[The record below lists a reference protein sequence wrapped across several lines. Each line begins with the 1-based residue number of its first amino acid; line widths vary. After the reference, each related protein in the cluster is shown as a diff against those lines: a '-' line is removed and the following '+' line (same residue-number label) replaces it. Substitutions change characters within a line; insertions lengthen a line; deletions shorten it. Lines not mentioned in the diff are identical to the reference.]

1 MKILSLFFCFMFL
14 NCFSIFHLNIWW
26 AFLWPHLVTS
36 HFAPLR
42 SPSSF
47 YSGLQA
53 WLTPAHLQG
62 PRVCDLP
69 WLHCSELHIPA
80 LGSLGGCDDCLC
92 LLSPNFVVANSLHP
106 QVHERLEGT
115 GCVFLWGSWHR
126 LVIMNVCWMN
136 VQTQYDWPE
145 MFASVT
151 LSLLLLERVKWWC
164 SVWSWCWADP
174 WVCTMLM
181 SPWCDGWFISI
192 CVHSLE
198 RGHLHRALNLCLV
211 CWCFL

>member
-1 MKILSLFFCFMFL
+1 MSISLTPPCHLSLCTFVEPIFL
-14 NCFSIFHLNIWW
+14 L
-26 AFLWPHLVTS
+26 LWP
-36 HFAPLR
+36 
-42 SPSSF
+42 PS
-47 YSGLQA
+47 
-53 WLTPAHLQG
+53 LTPAHLQG

-92 LLSPNFVVANSLHP
+92 LLSPNFVVANSLRP
-106 QVHERLEGT
+106 QVHERLEGK
-115 GCVFLWGSWHR
+115 GHVFLWGAWHR

-136 VQTQYDWPE
+136 DQTQYDWPE

-192 CVHSLE
+192 FVHSLE
-198 RGHLHRALNLCLV
+198 RGHLHRALNSCLV
-211 CWCFL
+211 CWRFL